1 MKNIKFTFR
10 NGFQEPIIETFPFDD
25 DATEEEIEYEFND
38 WYENELDRAGITSH
52 WEEASE

>member
-10 NGFQEPIIETFPFDD
+10 NGFHEPIIETFPFDD

-52 WEEASE
+52 WEEVTE